1 MTSLSSTPHRQKLPA
16 ICSVLAALALFSITG
31 CGDGKSTISGT
42 VKFDG
47 QPVPGG
53 MITFVSSGGEL
64 VREGAVIRD
73 GVFQVS
79 LPPGDY
85 RIELSAQKVIGKQKQ
100 KGFDGKDEEV
110 TLTAE
115 LFPERYNTK
124 TTLTT
129 KVNRGANILNLDA
142 QGSTQ
147 GSK

>member
-1 MTSLSSTPHRQKLPA
+1 MASLISIFRRARPHRGSA
-16 ICSVLAALALFSITG
+16 LAAVVLFSFAG

-42 VKFDG
+42 VTFDG
-47 QPVPGG
+47 RPVPSG
-53 MITFVSSGGEL
+53 MITFVSRGESL

-73 GVFQVS
+73 GAFQAS

-85 RIELSAQKVIGKQKQ
+85 QIELSAQKVIGKQKQ

-115 LFPERYNTK
+115 LFPERYNAK

-129 KVNRGANILNLDA
+129 TVNRGANTLQLDA
-142 QGSTQ
+142 QGSKP